1 MKKSKTKLQNLSQTH
16 GKLEGFEYKTLD
28 QVWGDDGL
36 SKYKTL
42 DEKQYASYLYE
53 LNKTDLQAHAAK
65 LDLVPIDDREML
77 TKRLISEF
85 KKHVSTYKIPKTE
98 KSDPKIDK
106 KTKDILSE
114 GR

>member
-1 MKKSKTKLQNLSQTH
+1 MKKWKNKLQNLSQTH